1 MPFIQS
7 LLLNTLMKWHTMKT
21 LLLISLFFLDS
32 LPPESQLY
40 AALDSFYQY
49 QTTANL
55 TEYQSTTKKRWLKF
69 LPSVGLSYNLKGQ
82 PRPTISWSSNL
93 IYTSFKNKE
102 SKAAKQRSIIQ
113 KKQLLHQKD
122 QLKLAALLQKYY
134 ALKQDISFQK
144 KLYAY
149 DSQLYE
155 VQQDQ
160 AQHLEISPVELLKA
174 TQNYEKKAYDIF
186 QNERKLKELE
196 WEILIQAHY
205 IH

>member
-1 MPFIQS
+1 MKI
-7 LLLNTLMKWHTMKT
+7 LLLV
-21 LLLISLFFLDS
+21 SLFCLDS

-40 AALDSFYQY
+40 ATLDAFYQ
-49 QTTANL
+49 QETTADL
-55 TEYQSTTKKRWLKF
+55 TEYHSTSKKQWLKY
-69 LPSVGLSYNLKGQ
+69 LPSVGVTYNLEGD

-102 SKAAKQRSIIQ
+102 AKAAKQRSILQ
-113 KKQLLHQKD
+113 KKELQHQKD
-122 QLKLAALLQKYY
+122 RLKLAALLQKHQ
-134 ALKQDISFQK
+134 ALQQDIAFQK
-144 KLYAY
+144 RLYTY

-174 TQNYEKKAYDIF
+174 TQSYEKKAYDIF
-186 QNERKLKELE
+186 QKERTLNELE